1 MSTTDFQDEEISL
14 CERSPSL
21 GPSVAESSG
30 FGAWTWARS
39 DVESLSVECY
49 ACFDSVLEGRTTN
62 RRRSSA
68 LEYLLCQEEEDD
80 AAIISCGIFRRCGLG
95 LCRPGNGYSQS
106 GRATRGKPSGPPFN
120 AHFIE
125 VAAQAGQRTP
135 TVYGEVDLK
144 QHLIK
149 TIGCGCAFFDYD
161 NDGWLDIFLLSDTR
175 IGHDSEGNQ
184 SFV

>member
-1 MSTTDFQDEEISL
+1 MAIPGPLRSREFWIWRPDMGKKRCRKVLRGMLCLFRFRSGGQNDESTSIF
-14 CERSPSL
+14 SPR
-21 GPSVAESSG
+21 V
-30 FGAWTWARS
+30 
-39 DVESLSVECY
+39 
-49 ACFDSVLEGRTTN
+49 
-62 RRRSSA
+62 
-68 LEYLLCQEEEDD
+68 LLCQEEEDD